1 MRAVEHLRHFADD
14 SRSRRIRELRKLF
27 EMLAQLM
34 SRARGLDRRAD
45 QNGALRG
52 RVKIDRVS

>member
-1 MRAVEHLRHFADD
+1 VRPVEHLRHFADD
-14 SRSRRIRELRKLF
+14 GRAGRVRELRELL

-34 SRARGLDRRAD
+34 SRARGLDRCAD

-52 RVKIDRVS
+52 RMKID